1 MKTDLIIIGSGPG
14 GYNTACHAAKNGLNT
29 VIFEDRQAGGT
40 CLNRGCIPTK
50 TLCHEADMIEAVA
63 AMTGSRP
70 ETDLSK
76 AMNRKE
82 HVTGQLREGV
92 ETLMKSPGIT
102 FVKEHASFKD
112 AHTVVAGGEEYTA
125 DNIIIATGSES
136 KMPPIEG
143 INEEGVVTSTELLN
157 LEKMPNHL
165 CIIGAGVIGME
176 FASVFKSFGS
186 NVTVIE
192 FLKEC
197 LPAIDSDIAKRMRKV
212 MERRGIEFYM
222 QSAVNSINRKG
233 DKLTVCFDKKNKP
246 QEVEADIV
254 LVATGRKPNIDG
266 LGLENTGI
274 NFDSKGIKVDDN
286 MLTNISGVYAIGD
299 VNGRAMLA
307 HAATAQGIKAVN
319 HILKKSDNI
328 RMEIM
333 PAAVFTNPE
342 VAGVGLTSDQCDA
355 MGIEY
360 NTRKGFYR
368 SNGKALAMDESEGM
382 VKLITDNNNKIIGC
396 HAYGAHAADIIQEAT
411 VIMNFDG
418 TTDNLRDIIHTHPTL
433 EEILHDSTV

>member
-29 VIFEDRQAGGT
+29 IVFEDRQTGGT

-63 AMTGSRP
+63 TMTGSRP
-70 ETDLSK
+70 EVDFNK
-76 AMNRKE
+76 AMTRKE
-82 HVTGQLREGV
+82 QVTAQLREGV
-92 ETLMKSPGIT
+92 EGLMKSPGIT
-102 FVKEHASFKD
+102 FIKERASFKD
-112 AHTVVAGGEEYTA
+112 SKTIIAGGEEYTA

-136 KMPPIEG
+136 KLPPIEG
-143 INEEGVVTSTELLN
+143 IDEKGVVTSTELLN
-157 LEKMPNHL
+157 LEKLPKHL

-176 FASVFKSFGS
+176 FASVFKTFGS
-186 NVTVIE
+186 DVTVIE

-212 MERRGIEFYM
+212 MERRGINFNM
-222 QSAVNSINRKG
+222 QSAVKSIHKNNN
-233 DKLTVCFDKKNKP
+233 KLIVCFDKKNKP

-254 LVATGRKPNIDG
+254 LVATGRKPNIEG
-266 LGLENTGI
+266 LGLENTDI
-274 NFDSKGIKVDDN
+274 NYDNKGIKVDDN
-286 MLTNISGVYAIGD
+286 MQTNICGIYAIGD

-307 HAATAQGIKAVN
+307 HAATAQGMRAVN
-319 HILKKSDNI
+319 HICGKKDAI

-342 VAGVGLTSDQCDA
+342 VAGVGLTSDQCDS

-382 VKLITDNNNKIIGC
+382 VKLITDKDNKIIGC
-396 HAYGAHAADIIQEAT
+396 HAYGAHAADLIQEAT
-411 VIMNFDG
+411 AIMNFNG
-418 TTDNLRDIIHTHPTL
+418 TIENLVDIIHTHPTL
-433 EEILHDSTV
+433 EEILHDAAL

>member
-222 QSAVNSINRKG
+222 QSAVKSINRKG

-286 MLTNISGVYAIGD
+286 MLTNIRGVYAIGD

-307 HAATAQGIKAVN
+307 HAATAQGIRSVN

>member
-14 GYNTACHAAKNGLNT
+14 GYNTACDAAKNGLST
-29 VIFEDRQAGGT
+29 IIFEDKQAGGT

-63 AMTGSRP
+63 AMTGQRP
-70 ETDLSK
+70 EVDFTK

-82 HVTGQLREGV
+82 QVTAQLREGV

-102 FVKEHASFKD
+102 FIKEHASFKD

-136 KMPPIEG
+136 KLPPIEG
-143 INEEGVVTSTELLN
+143 IDEQGVVTSTELLN
-157 LEKMPNHL
+157 LDKMPKHL

-186 NVTVIE
+186 DVTVIE

-197 LPAIDSDIAKRMRKV
+197 LPAIDSDIAKRMRKA
-212 MERRGIEFYM
+212 MERRGIEFFM
-222 QSAVNSINRKG
+222 QSAVKSIRKQ
-233 DKLTVCFDKKNKP
+233 DNKLVVCFDKKNKS
-246 QEVEADIV
+246 QEVEADVV
-254 LVATGRKPNIDG
+254 LVATGRKPNIEG

-274 NFDSKGIKVDDN
+274 NFDNKGIKVDDN
-286 MLTNISGVYAIGD
+286 MMTNVEGVYAIGD
-299 VNGRAMLA
+299 VNGRTMLA
-307 HAATAQGIKAVN
+307 HAATAQGMRAVN
-319 HILKKSDNI
+319 HICGKNDNI
-328 RMEIM
+328 RMDIM

-355 MGIEY
+355 NGIEY
-360 NTRKGFYR
+360 NTRKDFYR

-382 VKLITDNNNKIIGC
+382 LKLLTDNNNKIIGC

-411 VIMNFDG
+411 AIMNFDG
-418 TTDNLRDIIHTHPTL
+418 TIDNLRDIIHTHPTL
-433 EEILHDSTV
+433 EEILHDAAL

>member
-14 GYNTACHAAKNGLNT
+14 GYNTACDAAKNGLST
-29 VIFEDRQAGGT
+29 IIFEDKQAGGT
-40 CLNRGCIPTK
+40 CLNCGCIPTK

-63 AMTGSRP
+63 TMTGQRP
-70 ETDLSK
+70 EVDFTK

-82 HVTGQLREGV
+82 QVTSQLREGV

-102 FVKEHASFKD
+102 FIKEHASFKD
-112 AHTVVAGGEEYTA
+112 AHTIIAGGEEYTA

-136 KMPPIEG
+136 KLPPIEG
-143 INEEGVVTSTELLN
+143 INEQGVVTSTELLN
-157 LEKMPNHL
+157 LDKMPKHL

-176 FASVFKSFGS
+176 FASVFKSFGID
-186 NVTVIE
+186 VTVIE

-197 LPAIDSDIAKRMRKV
+197 LPAIDSDIAKRMRKA
-212 MERRGIEFYM
+212 MERRGIEFFM
-222 QSAVNSINRKG
+222 QSAVKSIRKQD
-233 DKLTVCFDKKNKP
+233 DKLIVCFDKKNKP

-254 LVATGRKPNIDG
+254 LVATGRKPNIEG

-274 NFDSKGIKVDDN
+274 NFDNKGIKVDDN
-286 MLTNISGVYAIGD
+286 MMTNVEGVYAIGD

-307 HAATAQGIKAVN
+307 HAATAQGMRAVN
-319 HILKKSDNI
+319 HICGKNDNI
-328 RMEIM
+328 RMNIM

-355 MGIEY
+355 NGIEY

-382 VKLITDNNNKIIGC
+382 LKLLTDNNNKIIGC

-411 VIMNFDG
+411 AIMNFDG
-418 TTDNLRDIIHTHPTL
+418 TIDNLRDIIHTHPTL
-433 EEILHDSTV
+433 EEILHDAAL

>member
-29 VIFEDRQAGGT
+29 IVFEDRQTGGT

-63 AMTGSRP
+63 TMTGSRP
-70 ETDLSK
+70 EVDFNK
-76 AMNRKE
+76 AMTRKE
-82 HVTGQLREGV
+82 QVTAQLREGV
-92 ETLMKSPGIT
+92 EGLMKSPGIT
-102 FVKEHASFKD
+102 FIKERASFKD
-112 AHTVVAGGEEYTA
+112 SKTIIAGGEEYTA

-136 KMPPIEG
+136 KLPPIEG
-143 INEEGVVTSTELLN
+143 IDEKGVVTSTELLN
-157 LEKMPNHL
+157 LEKLPKHL

-176 FASVFKSFGS
+176 FASVFKTFGS
-186 NVTVIE
+186 DVTVIE

-212 MERRGIEFYM
+212 MERRGINFNM
-222 QSAVNSINRKG
+222 QSAVKSIHKNNN
-233 DKLTVCFDKKNKP
+233 KLIVCFDKKNKP

-254 LVATGRKPNIDG
+254 LVATGRKPNIEG
-266 LGLENTGI
+266 LGLENTDI
-274 NFDSKGIKVDDN
+274 NYDNKGIKVDDN
-286 MLTNISGVYAIGD
+286 MQTNICGIYAIGD

-307 HAATAQGIKAVN
+307 HAATAQGMRAVN
-319 HILKKSDNI
+319 HICGKKDAI

-342 VAGVGLTSDQCDA
+342 VAGVGLTSDQCDS

-382 VKLITDNNNKIIGC
+382 VKLITDKDNKIIGC
-396 HAYGAHAADIIQEAT
+396 HAYGAHAADLIQEAT
-411 VIMNFDG
+411 AIMNFNG
-418 TTDNLRDIIHTHPTL
+418 TIENLVDIIYTHPTL
-433 EEILHDSTV
+433 EEILHDAAL

>member
-29 VIFEDRQAGGT
+29 IIFEDRQAGGT

-63 AMTGSRP
+63 TMTGSRP
-70 ETDLSK
+70 EVDFNK
-76 AMNRKE
+76 AMTRKE
-82 HVTGQLREGV
+82 QVTAQLREGV
-92 ETLMKSPGIT
+92 EGLMKSPGIT
-102 FVKEHASFKD
+102 FIKEHASFKD
-112 AHTVVAGGEEYTA
+112 SKTIIAGGEEYTA

-136 KMPPIEG
+136 KLPPIEG
-143 INEEGVVTSTELLN
+143 IDEEGVVTSTELLN
-157 LEKMPNHL
+157 LEKLPKHL

-176 FASVFKSFGS
+176 FASVFKTFGS
-186 NVTVIE
+186 DVTVIE

-212 MERRGIEFYM
+212 MERRGINFNM
-222 QSAVNSINRKG
+222 QSAVKSIHKNNN
-233 DKLTVCFDKKNKP
+233 KLIVCFDKKNKP

-254 LVATGRKPNIDG
+254 LVATGRKPNIEG
-266 LGLENTGI
+266 LGLENTDI
-274 NFDSKGIKVDDN
+274 NYDNKGIKVDDN
-286 MLTNISGVYAIGD
+286 MQTNICGIYAIGD

-307 HAATAQGIKAVN
+307 HAATAQGMRAVN
-319 HILKKSDNI
+319 HICGKKDAI

-342 VAGVGLTSDQCDA
+342 VAGVGLTSDQCDS

-382 VKLITDNNNKIIGC
+382 VKLITDKDNKIIGC
-396 HAYGAHAADIIQEAT
+396 HAYGAHAADLIQEAT
-411 VIMNFDG
+411 AIMNFNG
-418 TTDNLRDIIHTHPTL
+418 TIENLVDIIHTHPTL
-433 EEILHDSTV
+433 EEILHDAAL

>member
-29 VIFEDRQAGGT
+29 IIFEDRQAGGT

-63 AMTGSRP
+63 TMTGSRP
-70 ETDLSK
+70 EVDFNK
-76 AMNRKE
+76 AMTRKE
-82 HVTGQLREGV
+82 QVTAQLREGV
-92 ETLMKSPGIT
+92 EGLMKSPGIT
-102 FVKEHASFKD
+102 FIKERASFKD
-112 AHTVVAGGEEYTA
+112 SKTIIAGGEEYTA

-136 KMPPIEG
+136 KLPPIEG
-143 INEEGVVTSTELLN
+143 IDEEGVVTSTELLN
-157 LEKMPNHL
+157 LEKLPKHL

-176 FASVFKSFGS
+176 FASVFKTFGS
-186 NVTVIE
+186 DVTVIE

-212 MERRGIEFYM
+212 MERRGINFNM
-222 QSAVNSINRKG
+222 QSAVKSIHKNNN
-233 DKLTVCFDKKNKP
+233 KLIVCFDKKNKP

-254 LVATGRKPNIDG
+254 LVATGRKPNIEG
-266 LGLENTGI
+266 LGLENTDI
-274 NFDSKGIKVDDN
+274 NYDNKGIKVDDN
-286 MLTNISGVYAIGD
+286 MQTNICGIYAIGD

-307 HAATAQGIKAVN
+307 HAATAQGMRAVN
-319 HILKKSDNI
+319 HICGKKDAI

-342 VAGVGLTSDQCDA
+342 VAGVGLTSDQCDS

-382 VKLITDNNNKIIGC
+382 VKLITDKDNMIIGC
-396 HAYGAHAADIIQEAT
+396 HAYGAHAADLIQEAT
-411 VIMNFDG
+411 AIMNFNG
-418 TTDNLRDIIHTHPTL
+418 TTGNLVDIIHTHPTL
-433 EEILHDSTV
+433 EEILHDAAL

>member
-29 VIFEDRQAGGT
+29 IVFEDRQTGGT

-63 AMTGSRP
+63 TMTGSRP
-70 ETDLSK
+70 EVDFNK
-76 AMNRKE
+76 AMTRKE
-82 HVTGQLREGV
+82 QVTAQLREGV
-92 ETLMKSPGIT
+92 EGLMKSPGIT
-102 FVKEHASFKD
+102 FIKERASFKD
-112 AHTVVAGGEEYTA
+112 SKTIIAGGEEYTA

-136 KMPPIEG
+136 KLPPIEG
-143 INEEGVVTSTELLN
+143 IDEKGVVTSTELLN
-157 LEKMPNHL
+157 LEKLPKHL

-176 FASVFKSFGS
+176 FASVFKTFGS
-186 NVTVIE
+186 DVTVIE

-212 MERRGIEFYM
+212 MERRGINFNM
-222 QSAVNSINRKG
+222 QSAVKSIHKNNN
-233 DKLTVCFDKKNKP
+233 KLIVCFDKKNKP

-254 LVATGRKPNIDG
+254 LVATGRKPNIEG
-266 LGLENTGI
+266 LGLENTNI
-274 NFDSKGIKVDDN
+274 NYDNKGIKVDDN
-286 MLTNISGVYAIGD
+286 MQTNICGIYAIGD

-307 HAATAQGIKAVN
+307 HAATAQGMRAVN
-319 HILKKSDNI
+319 HICGKKDAI

-342 VAGVGLTSDQCDA
+342 VAGVGLTSDQCDS

-382 VKLITDNNNKIIGC
+382 VKLITDKDNKIIGC
-396 HAYGAHAADIIQEAT
+396 HAYGAHAADLIQEAT
-411 VIMNFDG
+411 AIMNFNG
-418 TTDNLRDIIHTHPTL
+418 TIENLVDIIHTHPTL
-433 EEILHDSTV
+433 EEILHDAAL

>member
-14 GYNTACHAAKNGLNT
+14 GYNTACDAAKNGLST
-29 VIFEDRQAGGT
+29 IIFEDKQAGGT

-63 AMTGSRP
+63 TMTGQRP
-70 ETDLSK
+70 EVDFTK

-82 HVTGQLREGV
+82 QVTAQLREGV

-102 FVKEHASFKD
+102 FIKEHASFKD
-112 AHTVVAGGEEYTA
+112 AHTIIAGGEEYTA

-136 KMPPIEG
+136 KLPPIEG
-143 INEEGVVTSTELLN
+143 INEQGVVTSTELLK
-157 LEKMPNHL
+157 LDKMPKHL

-186 NVTVIE
+186 DVTVIE

-197 LPAIDSDIAKRMRKV
+197 LPAIDSDIAKRMRKA
-212 MERRGIEFYM
+212 MERRGIEFFM
-222 QSAVNSINRKG
+222 QSAVKSIRKQD
-233 DKLTVCFDKKNKP
+233 DKLIVCFDKKNKP

-254 LVATGRKPNIDG
+254 LVATGRKPNIEG

-274 NFDSKGIKVDDN
+274 NFDNKGIKVDDN
-286 MLTNISGVYAIGD
+286 MMTNVEGVYAIGD

-307 HAATAQGIKAVN
+307 HAATAQGMRAVN
-319 HILKKSDNI
+319 HICGKNDNI
-328 RMEIM
+328 RMNIM

-355 MGIEY
+355 NGIEY

-382 VKLITDNNNKIIGC
+382 LKLLTDNNNKIIGC

-411 VIMNFDG
+411 AIMNFDG
-418 TTDNLRDIIHTHPTL
+418 TIDNLRDIIHTHPTL
-433 EEILHDSTV
+433 EEILHDAAL

>member
-222 QSAVNSINRKG
+222 QSAVKSINRKG
-233 DKLTVCFDKKNKP
+233 DKLMVCFDKKNKP

-286 MLTNISGVYAIGD
+286 MLTNIRGVYAIGD

-307 HAATAQGIKAVN
+307 HAATAQGIRSVN

>member
-1 MKTDLIIIGSGPG
+1 
-14 GYNTACHAAKNGLNT
+14 
-29 VIFEDRQAGGT
+29 
-40 CLNRGCIPTK
+40 
-50 TLCHEADMIEAVA
+50 MIEAVA

-222 QSAVNSINRKG
+222 QSAVKSINRKG

-274 NFDSKGIKVDDN
+274 NFDSKGIKVDE
-286 MLTNISGVYAIGD
+286 
-299 VNGRAMLA
+299 
-307 HAATAQGIKAVN
+307 TADRTAPHRQSA
-319 HILKKSDNI
+319 
-328 RMEIM
+328 R
-333 PAAVFTNPE
+333 
-342 VAGVGLTSDQCDA
+342 
-355 MGIEY
+355 
-360 NTRKGFYR
+360 RKR
-368 SNGKALAMDESEGM
+368 H
-382 VKLITDNNNKIIGC
+382 VR
-396 HAYGAHAADIIQEAT
+396 
-411 VIMNFDG
+411 
-418 TTDNLRDIIHTHPTL
+418 LR
-433 EEILHDSTV
+433 

>member
-70 ETDLSK
+70 ETDFSK

-82 HVTGQLREGV
+82 QVTGQLREGV

-102 FVKEHASFKD
+102 FIKEHASFKD

-143 INEEGVVTSTELLN
+143 INEEGVVTSTEILN

-222 QSAVNSINRKG
+222 QSAVKSINRKG

-254 LVATGRKPNIDG
+254 LVATGRKPNIEG

-274 NFDSKGIKVDDN
+274 NFDNKGIKVDDN
-286 MLTNISGVYAIGD
+286 MLTNISGIYAIGD

-307 HAATAQGIKAVN
+307 HAATAQGIRAVN

>member
-14 GYNTACHAAKNGLNT
+14 GYNTACDAAKNGLST
-29 VIFEDRQAGGT
+29 IIFEDKQAGGT
-40 CLNRGCIPTK
+40 CLNCGCIPTK

-63 AMTGSRP
+63 TMTGQRP
-70 ETDLSK
+70 EVDFTK

-82 HVTGQLREGV
+82 QVTAQLREGV
-92 ETLMKSPGIT
+92 ETLMKSPRIT
-102 FVKEHASFKD
+102 FIKEYASFKD
-112 AHTVVAGGEEYTA
+112 AHTIIAGGEEYTA

-136 KMPPIEG
+136 KLPPIEG
-143 INEEGVVTSTELLN
+143 INEQGVVTSTELLN
-157 LEKMPNHL
+157 LDKMPKHL

-186 NVTVIE
+186 DVTVIE

-197 LPAIDSDIAKRMRKV
+197 LPAIDSDIAKRMRKA
-212 MERRGIEFYM
+212 MERRGIEFFM
-222 QSAVNSINRKG
+222 QSAVKSIRKQD
-233 DKLTVCFDKKNKP
+233 DKLIVCFDKKNKP

-254 LVATGRKPNIDG
+254 LVATGRKPNIEG

-274 NFDSKGIKVDDN
+274 NFDNKGIKVDDN
-286 MLTNISGVYAIGD
+286 MMTNVEGVYAIGD

-307 HAATAQGIKAVN
+307 HAATAQGMRAVN
-319 HILKKSDNI
+319 HICGKNDNI
-328 RMEIM
+328 RMNIM

-355 MGIEY
+355 NSIEY

-382 VKLITDNNNKIIGC
+382 LKLLTDNNNKIIGC

-411 VIMNFDG
+411 AIMNFDG
-418 TTDNLRDIIHTHPTL
+418 TIDNLRDIIHTHPTL
-433 EEILHDSTV
+433 EEILHDAAL

>member
-82 HVTGQLREGV
+82 QVTGQLREGV

-102 FVKEHASFKD
+102 FIKEHASFKD

-222 QSAVNSINRKG
+222 QSAVKSINRKG

-254 LVATGRKPNIDG
+254 LVATGRKPNIEG

-274 NFDSKGIKVDDN
+274 NFDNKGIKVDDN
-286 MLTNISGVYAIGD
+286 MLTNISGIYAIGD

-307 HAATAQGIKAVN
+307 HAATAQGIRSVN

>member
-29 VIFEDRQAGGT
+29 IIFEDRQAGGT

-63 AMTGSRP
+63 TMTGSRP
-70 ETDLSK
+70 EVDFNK
-76 AMNRKE
+76 AMTRKE
-82 HVTGQLREGV
+82 QVTAQLREGV
-92 ETLMKSPGIT
+92 EGLMKSPGIT
-102 FVKEHASFKD
+102 FIKERASFKD
-112 AHTVVAGGEEYTA
+112 SKTIIAGGEEYTA

-136 KMPPIEG
+136 KLPPIEG
-143 INEEGVVTSTELLN
+143 IDEEGVVTSTELLN
-157 LEKMPNHL
+157 LEKLPKHL

-176 FASVFKSFGS
+176 FASVFKTFGS
-186 NVTVIE
+186 DVTVIE

-212 MERRGIEFYM
+212 MERRGINFNM
-222 QSAVNSINRKG
+222 QSAVKSIHKNNN
-233 DKLTVCFDKKNKP
+233 KLIVCFDKKNKP

-254 LVATGRKPNIDG
+254 LVATGRKPNIEG
-266 LGLENTGI
+266 LGLENTDI
-274 NFDSKGIKVDDN
+274 NYDNKGIKVDDN
-286 MLTNISGVYAIGD
+286 MQTNICGIYAIGD

-307 HAATAQGIKAVN
+307 HAATAQGMRAVN
-319 HILKKSDNI
+319 HICGKKDAI

-342 VAGVGLTSDQCDA
+342 VAGVGLTSDQCDS

-382 VKLITDNNNKIIGC
+382 VKLITDKDNKIIGC
-396 HAYGAHAADIIQEAT
+396 HAYGAHAADLIQEAT
-411 VIMNFDG
+411 AIMNFNG
-418 TTDNLRDIIHTHPTL
+418 TIENLVDIIHTHPTL
-433 EEILHDSTV
+433 EEILHDAAL

>member
-29 VIFEDRQAGGT
+29 IIFEDRQAGGT

-63 AMTGSRP
+63 TMTGSRP
-70 ETDLSK
+70 EVDFNK
-76 AMNRKE
+76 AMTRKE
-82 HVTGQLREGV
+82 QVTAQLREGV
-92 ETLMKSPGIT
+92 EGLMKSPGIT
-102 FVKEHASFKD
+102 FIKERASFKD
-112 AHTVVAGGEEYTA
+112 SKTIIAGGEEYTA

-136 KMPPIEG
+136 KLPPIEG
-143 INEEGVVTSTELLN
+143 IDEEGVVTSTELLN
-157 LEKMPNHL
+157 LEKLPKHL

-176 FASVFKSFGS
+176 FASVFKTFGS
-186 NVTVIE
+186 DVTVIE

-212 MERRGIEFYM
+212 MERRGINFNM
-222 QSAVNSINRKG
+222 QSAVKSIHKNNN
-233 DKLTVCFDKKNKP
+233 KLIVCFDKKNKP

-254 LVATGRKPNIDG
+254 LVATGRKPNIEG
-266 LGLENTGI
+266 LGLENTDI
-274 NFDSKGIKVDDN
+274 NYDNKGIKVDDN
-286 MLTNISGVYAIGD
+286 MQTNICGIYAIGD

-307 HAATAQGIKAVN
+307 HAATAQGMRAVN
-319 HILKKSDNI
+319 HICGKKDAI

-342 VAGVGLTSDQCDA
+342 VAGVGLTSDQCDS

-382 VKLITDNNNKIIGC
+382 VKLITDKDNKIIGC
-396 HAYGAHAADIIQEAT
+396 HAYGAHAADLIQEAT
-411 VIMNFDG
+411 AIMNFSG
-418 TTDNLRDIIHTHPTL
+418 TTENLVDIIHTHPTL
-433 EEILHDSTV
+433 EEILHDAAL

>member
-76 AMNRKE
+76 AINRKE

-222 QSAVNSINRKG
+222 QSAVKSINRKG

-274 NFDSKGIKVDDN
+274 NFDCKGIKVDDN

-307 HAATAQGIKAVN
+307 HAATAQGIRSVN

>member
-50 TLCHEADMIEAVA
+50 TLCHEADMIEVVA

-82 HVTGQLREGV
+82 QVTGQLREGV

-102 FVKEHASFKD
+102 FIKEHASFKD

-186 NVTVIE
+186 NVTIIE

-222 QSAVNSINRKG
+222 QSAVKSINRKG

-254 LVATGRKPNIDG
+254 LVATGRKPNIEG

-274 NFDSKGIKVDDN
+274 NFDNKGIKVDDN
-286 MLTNISGVYAIGD
+286 MLTNISGIYAIGD

-307 HAATAQGIKAVN
+307 HAATAQGIRAVN

-368 SNGKALAMDESEGM
+368 SNGKALAMDENEGM

-411 VIMNFDG
+411 AIMNFDG
-418 TTDNLRDIIHTHPTL
+418 TTDNLSDIIHTHPTL
-433 EEILHDSTV
+433 EEILHDAAM

>member
-1 MKTDLIIIGSGPG
+1 
-14 GYNTACHAAKNGLNT
+14 
-29 VIFEDRQAGGT
+29 
-40 CLNRGCIPTK
+40 
-50 TLCHEADMIEAVA
+50 MIEAVA

-222 QSAVNSINRKG
+222 QSAVKSINRKG

-286 MLTNISGVYAIGD
+286 MLTNIRGVYAIGD

-307 HAATAQGIKAVN
+307 HAATAQGIRSVN

>member
-29 VIFEDRQAGGT
+29 IIFEDRQAGGT

-63 AMTGSRP
+63 TMTGSRP
-70 ETDLSK
+70 EVDFNK
-76 AMNRKE
+76 AMTRKE
-82 HVTGQLREGV
+82 QVTAQLREGV
-92 ETLMKSPGIT
+92 EGLMKSPGIT
-102 FVKEHASFKD
+102 FIKERASFKD
-112 AHTVVAGGEEYTA
+112 SKTIIAGGEEYTA

-136 KMPPIEG
+136 KLPPIEG
-143 INEEGVVTSTELLN
+143 IDEEGVVTSTELLN
-157 LEKMPNHL
+157 LEKLPKHL

-176 FASVFKSFGS
+176 FASVFKTFGS
-186 NVTVIE
+186 DVTVIE

-212 MERRGIEFYM
+212 MERRGINFNM
-222 QSAVNSINRKG
+222 QSAVKSIHKNNN
-233 DKLTVCFDKKNKP
+233 KLIVCFDKKNKP

-254 LVATGRKPNIDG
+254 LVATGRKPNIEG
-266 LGLENTGI
+266 LGLENTDI
-274 NFDSKGIKVDDN
+274 NYDNKGIKVDDN
-286 MLTNISGVYAIGD
+286 MQTNICGIYAIGD

-307 HAATAQGIKAVN
+307 HAATAQGMRAVN
-319 HILKKSDNI
+319 HICGKKDAI

-342 VAGVGLTSDQCDA
+342 VAGVGLTSDQCDS

-360 NTRKGFYR
+360 NTHKGFYR

-382 VKLITDNNNKIIGC
+382 VKLITDKDNKIIGC
-396 HAYGAHAADIIQEAT
+396 HAYGAHAADLIQEAT
-411 VIMNFDG
+411 AIMNFSG
-418 TTDNLRDIIHTHPTL
+418 TTENLVDIIHTHPTL
-433 EEILHDSTV
+433 EEILHDAAL

>member
-29 VIFEDRQAGGT
+29 IIFEDRQAGGT

-63 AMTGSRP
+63 TMTGSRP
-70 ETDLSK
+70 EVDFNK
-76 AMNRKE
+76 AMTRKE
-82 HVTGQLREGV
+82 QVTAQLREGV
-92 ETLMKSPGIT
+92 EGLMKSPGIT
-102 FVKEHASFKD
+102 FIKERASFKD
-112 AHTVVAGGEEYTA
+112 SKTIIAGGEEYTA

-136 KMPPIEG
+136 KLPPIEG
-143 INEEGVVTSTELLN
+143 IDEEGVVTSTELLN
-157 LEKMPNHL
+157 LEKLPKHL
-165 CIIGAGVIGME
+165 CIIGAGVIGVE
-176 FASVFKSFGS
+176 FASVFKTFGS
-186 NVTVIE
+186 DVTVIE

-212 MERRGIEFYM
+212 MERRGINFNM
-222 QSAVNSINRKG
+222 QSAVKSIHKNNN
-233 DKLTVCFDKKNKP
+233 KLIVCFDKKNKP

-254 LVATGRKPNIDG
+254 LVATGRKPNIEG
-266 LGLENTGI
+266 LGLENTDI
-274 NFDSKGIKVDDN
+274 NYDNKGIKVDDN
-286 MLTNISGVYAIGD
+286 MQTNICGIYAIGD

-307 HAATAQGIKAVN
+307 HAATAQGMRAVN
-319 HILKKSDNI
+319 HICGKKDAI

-342 VAGVGLTSDQCDA
+342 VAGVGLTSDQCDS

-360 NTRKGFYR
+360 NTHKGFYR

-382 VKLITDNNNKIIGC
+382 VKLITDKDNKIIGC
-396 HAYGAHAADIIQEAT
+396 HAYGAHAADLIQEAT
-411 VIMNFDG
+411 AIMNFSG
-418 TTDNLRDIIHTHPTL
+418 TTENLVDIIHTHPTL
-433 EEILHDSTV
+433 EEILHDAAL

>member
-14 GYNTACHAAKNGLNT
+14 GYNTACHAAKNGINT
-29 VIFEDRQAGGT
+29 IIFEDRQAGGT

-63 AMTGSRP
+63 TMTSSRP
-70 ETDLSK
+70 EVDFNK
-76 AMNRKE
+76 AMTRKE
-82 HVTGQLREGV
+82 QVTAQLREGV
-92 ETLMKSPGIT
+92 EGLMKSPGIT
-102 FVKEHASFKD
+102 FIKERASFKD
-112 AHTVVAGGEEYTA
+112 SKTIIAGGEEYTA

-136 KMPPIEG
+136 KLPPIEG
-143 INEEGVVTSTELLN
+143 IDEKGVVTSTELLN
-157 LEKMPNHL
+157 LEKLPKHL

-176 FASVFKSFGS
+176 FASVFKTFGS
-186 NVTVIE
+186 DVTVIE

-212 MERRGIEFYM
+212 MERRGINFNM
-222 QSAVNSINRKG
+222 QSAVKSIHKNNN
-233 DKLTVCFDKKNKP
+233 KLIVCFDKKNKP

-254 LVATGRKPNIDG
+254 LVATGRKPNIEG
-266 LGLENTGI
+266 LGLENTDI
-274 NFDSKGIKVDDN
+274 NYDNKGIKVDDN
-286 MLTNISGVYAIGD
+286 MQTNIGGIYAIGD

-307 HAATAQGIKAVN
+307 HAATAQGMRAVN
-319 HILKKSDNI
+319 HICGKKDAI

-342 VAGVGLTSDQCDA
+342 VAGVGLTSDQCDS

-382 VKLITDNNNKIIGC
+382 VKLITDKDNKIIGC
-396 HAYGAHAADIIQEAT
+396 HAYGAHAADLIQEAT
-411 VIMNFDG
+411 AIMNFNG
-418 TTDNLRDIIHTHPTL
+418 TTENLVDIIHTHPTL
-433 EEILHDSTV
+433 EEILHDAAL

>member
-14 GYNTACHAAKNGLNT
+14 GYNTACDAAKNGLST
-29 VIFEDRQAGGT
+29 IIFEDKQAGGT
-40 CLNRGCIPTK
+40 CLNCGCIPTK

-63 AMTGSRP
+63 TMTGQRP
-70 ETDLSK
+70 EVDFTK

-82 HVTGQLREGV
+82 QVTAQLREGV

-102 FVKEHASFKD
+102 FIKEHASFKD
-112 AHTVVAGGEEYTA
+112 AHTIIAGGEEYTA

-136 KMPPIEG
+136 KLPPIEG
-143 INEEGVVTSTELLN
+143 INEQGVVTSTELLN
-157 LEKMPNHL
+157 LDKMPKHL

-186 NVTVIE
+186 DVTVIE

-197 LPAIDSDIAKRMRKV
+197 LPAIDSDIAKRMRKA
-212 MERRGIEFYM
+212 MERRGIEFFM
-222 QSAVNSINRKG
+222 QSAVKSIRKQD
-233 DKLTVCFDKKNKP
+233 DKLIVCFDKKNKP
-246 QEVEADIV
+246 QEVEADVV
-254 LVATGRKPNIDG
+254 LVATGRKPNIEG

-274 NFDSKGIKVDDN
+274 NFDNKGIKVNDN
-286 MLTNISGVYAIGD
+286 MMTNVEGVYAIGD
-299 VNGRAMLA
+299 VNGRTMLA
-307 HAATAQGIKAVN
+307 HAATAQGMRAVN
-319 HILKKSDNI
+319 HICGKKDNI
-328 RMEIM
+328 RMNIM

-355 MGIEY
+355 NGIEY

-382 VKLITDNNNKIIGC
+382 LKLLTDNNNKIIGC

-411 VIMNFDG
+411 AIMNFDG
-418 TTDNLRDIIHTHPTL
+418 TIDNLRDIIHTHPTL
-433 EEILHDSTV
+433 EEILHDAAL

>member
-29 VIFEDRQAGGT
+29 IIFEDRQAGGT

-63 AMTGSRP
+63 TMTGSRP
-70 ETDLSK
+70 EVDFNK
-76 AMNRKE
+76 AMTRKE
-82 HVTGQLREGV
+82 QVTAQLREGV
-92 ETLMKSPGIT
+92 EGLMKSPGIT
-102 FVKEHASFKD
+102 FIKERASFKD
-112 AHTVVAGGEEYTA
+112 SKTIIAGGEEYTA

-136 KMPPIEG
+136 KLPPIEG
-143 INEEGVVTSTELLN
+143 IDEKGVVTSTELLN
-157 LEKMPNHL
+157 LEKLPKHL

-176 FASVFKSFGS
+176 FASVFKTFGS
-186 NVTVIE
+186 DVTVIE

-212 MERRGIEFYM
+212 MERRGINFDM
-222 QSAVNSINRKG
+222 QSAVKSIHKNNN
-233 DKLTVCFDKKNKP
+233 KLIVCFDKKNKP

-254 LVATGRKPNIDG
+254 LVATGRKPNIEG
-266 LGLENTGI
+266 LGLENTDI
-274 NFDSKGIKVDDN
+274 NYDNKGIKVDDN
-286 MLTNISGVYAIGD
+286 MQTNICGIYAIGD

-307 HAATAQGIKAVN
+307 HAATAQGMRAVN
-319 HILKKSDNI
+319 HICGKKDAI

-342 VAGVGLTSDQCDA
+342 VAGVGLTSDQCDS

-382 VKLITDNNNKIIGC
+382 VKLITDKDNKIIGC
-396 HAYGAHAADIIQEAT
+396 HAYGAHAADLIQEAT
-411 VIMNFDG
+411 AIMNFNG
-418 TTDNLRDIIHTHPTL
+418 TTENLVDIIHIHPTL
-433 EEILHDSTV
+433 EEILHDAAL